1 MGNCGVL
8 DGVRVLDLTRVLAGP
23 YSGMILADMGAEVVK
38 LEVPGHGDDSRG
50 FTPMIN
56 GESAYFMNL
65 NRNKKSIVINLKEE
79 AGRSIFKE
87 LIKEFDIL
95 LENFRPGTMEKLGL
109 GYDDLK
115 KIHPGLIYGAVSGFG
130 HYGPYAKRPGYD
142 IIGQGMG
149 GLMSTTGWPD
159 GEPTRSGTA
168 IADVLA
174 GLNMTIG
181 ILAAYSNKLQNGHGD
196 KVDVALVDSVVSGME
211 IITQIYFATGKDP
224 ERIGNRYESVYPY
237 DTFKAKDKTFIIGA
251 GNNKLFALLTDY
263 MGRND
268 LLEDPR
274 FKENA
279 DRVKNHA
286 ALKPIIEEW
295 AKDKSADDIIND
307 LLKKGC
313 PAAPVNKVSDI
324 TKDPHIAGARE
335 MFVEVDHPK
344 AGKTTLTGCHIKFS
358 ETECKINTPAPEL
371 GQHTHEFLKTY
382 LGYDE
387 AKLTELKAK
396 GIIEG

>member
-1 MGNCGVL
+1 MAKPDVL
-8 DGVRVLDLTRVLAGP
+8 EGVRVLDLTRVLAGP

-38 LEVPGHGDDSRG
+38 LEVPGRGDDSRG
-50 FTPMIN
+50 FTPVIN

-65 NRNKKSIVINLKEE
+65 NRNKKSMVLNLKEE
-79 AGRSIFKE
+79 EGRAIFKE
-87 LIKEFDIL
+87 LIKKFDIL

-109 GYDDLK
+109 GYEDLK

-130 HYGPYAKRPGYD
+130 HYGPYSKRPGYD
-142 IIGQGMG
+142 IIGQSMG

-174 GLNMTIG
+174 GLNVTIG
-181 ILAAYSNKLQNGHGD
+181 ILAAYANKLKNGHGE

-211 IITQIYFATGKDP
+211 IITQIYFATGKNP

-237 DTFKAKDKTFIIGA
+237 DSFKAKDKAFIIGA
-251 GNNKLFALLTDY
+251 GNNKLFAILADY
-263 MGRND
+263 MGCQE
-268 LLEDPR
+268 LTTDPR
-274 FKENA
+274 FIENA

-286 ALKPIIEEW
+286 ALKAIIEEW
-295 AKDKSADDIIND
+295 SQDKLADDIIKN
-307 LLKKGC
+307 LLAKGC
-313 PAAPVNKVSDI
+313 PSAPVNSVSDI
-324 TKDPHIAGARE
+324 AQDPHIAGARE
-335 MFVEVDHPK
+335 MFVEVEHPK

-358 ETECKINTPAPEL
+358 ETECKIKTPAPSL
-371 GQHTHEFLKTY
+371 GQHTAEFLRQH
-382 LGYDE
+382 LGYDKT
-387 AKLTELKAK
+387 KLAELRDK

>member
-1 MGNCGVL
+1 MANCGVL
-8 DGVRVLDLTRVLAGP
+8 EGVRVLDLTRVLAGP
-23 YSGMILADMGAEVVK
+23 YSGMLLADMGAEVVK
-38 LEVPGHGDDSRG
+38 LEVPGRGDDSRG
-50 FTPMIN
+50 FTPMVN

-65 NRNKKSIVINLKEE
+65 NRNKKSLVLNLKKEE
-79 AGRSIFKE
+79 GRAIFKE

-109 GYDDLK
+109 GYEELK

-130 HYGPYAKRPGYD
+130 HYGPYSERPGYD
-142 IIGQGMG
+142 IIGQSMG
-149 GLMSTTGWPD
+149 GLMSTTGWHD

-174 GLNMTIG
+174 GLNVTIG
-181 ILAAYSNKLQNGHGD
+181 ILAAYANKLKNGHGE
-196 KVDVALVDSVVSGME
+196 KIDVALVDSVVSGME

-237 DTFKAKDKTFIIGA
+237 DSFKAKDKTFIIGA
-251 GNNKLFALLTDY
+251 GNNKLFAMLTDY

-268 LLEDPR
+268 LLADPR
-274 FKENA
+274 FIENA

-286 ALKPIIEEW
+286 DLKAIIEEW
-295 AKDKSADDIIND
+295 SKDKLADDIIGD
-307 LLKKGC
+307 LLAKGC

-324 TKDPHIAGARE
+324 AKDPHIVGARE
-335 MFVEVDHPK
+335 MFVEVEHPK

-358 ETECKINTPAPEL
+358 ETQCKIKTPAPDL
-371 GQHTHEFLKTY
+371 GQHTNELLKEH
-382 LGYDE
+382 LGLDD
-387 AKLTELKAK
+387 AKLAELKAK